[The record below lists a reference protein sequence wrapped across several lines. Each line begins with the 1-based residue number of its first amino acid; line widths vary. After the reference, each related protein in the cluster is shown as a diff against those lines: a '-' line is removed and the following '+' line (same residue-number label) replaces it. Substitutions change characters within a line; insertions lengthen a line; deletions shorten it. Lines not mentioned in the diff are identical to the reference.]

1 MGSSCFLETLLRQS
15 LLSKMSSLL
24 KFEEKWK
31 INEEI
36 SNQMNNLQFSWPSYL
51 PGCNKVILGC
61 NKVIFFVKDWSPLI
75 RKSESVVDWMYRTP
89 KENPISGI
97 VLFRFLLEIWWTL
110 SKTRL
115 KKLNVPSILQFNS
128 M

>member
-51 PGCNKVILGC
+51 PGC
-61 NKVIFFVKDWSPLI
+61 
-75 RKSESVVDWMYRTP
+75 RTP

-97 VLFRFLLEIWWTL
+97 VLFRILIRNLMNVVQNQT
-110 SKTRL
+110 
-115 KKLNVPSILQFNS
+115 KKIERPINFAIQFNVV
-128 M
+128 